1 MTSDIKHKILV
12 IDDHIVMREIVKDI
26 LMDQNYDVVILESTE
41 GAKEILDEQKISLL
55 LLDVQMPNETGYE
68 FLKRLK
74 EESGHLNVPVI
85 FMTGMNNIDDKVYGF
100 ELGAVDYIVKP
111 FHRMDVLMRVKAH
124 LKLVE
129 THNAQKEKLQQL
141 NEAHLAHL
149 KQPKDLPRARF
160 GVYYKSYQEAGGDFY
175 DVFSLEKKDCYAYF
189 IADISG
195 HDIGTSYVMPAVQ
208 AFLNEL
214 IKTGD
219 SLELKMSKF
228 NKSVMDILPDGKFI
242 TAQLLMIDRRAGK
255 ADVVNMGHTPFL
267 HLSGENSVKEVE
279 LPGDV
284 LGVFDEA
291 EFGFASFEIKS
302 YDKLIMYSDGL
313 IENPDERRLWTDGMK
328 ILRKATQKCFDSDV
342 GELGTEL
349 VQELIGDQLP
359 KDDVVVLSIE
369 V

>member
-1 MTSDIKHKILV
+1 MTSEVKHKILV
-12 IDDHIVMREIVKDI
+12 IDDHVVMREIVKDI
-26 LMDQNYDVVILESTE
+26 LMDQGYDVVILEGTE
-41 GAKEILDEQKISLL
+41 GAKEILDTQKISLL

-74 EESGHLNVPVI
+74 KENGRLDVPVI
-85 FMTGMNNIDDKVYGF
+85 FMTGMDNIDDKVYGF

-129 THNAQKEKLQQL
+129 THNEQKEKLQQL

-149 KQPKDLPRARF
+149 KQPKDLPKARF
-160 GVYYKSYQEAGGDFY
+160 GVYYKSFQEAGGDFY

-208 AFLNEL
+208 ALLNEV

-219 SLELKMSKF
+219 TLEAKMNKF
-228 NKSVMDILPDGKFI
+228 NKSVLDILPEGKFI
-242 TAQLLMIDRRAGK
+242 TAQLLMVDRRAGK
-255 ADVVNMGHTPFL
+255 ADIVNMGHTPFL
-267 HLSGENSVKEVE
+267 HLSGEGTVKEME

-284 LGVFDEA
+284 LGVFEEA
-291 EFGFASFEIKS
+291 EFGFASFKIES
-302 YDKLIMYSDGL
+302 YDKFIMYSDGL
-313 IENPDERRLWTDGMK
+313 IENPDERRIWTDGMK
-328 ILRKATQKCFDSDV
+328 MLRSATQKHFDSDV
-342 GELGTEL
+342 RDLGIEL
-349 VQELIGDQLP
+349 VQELLGEQQP
-359 KDDVVVLSIE
+359 KDDVVVLTIE

>member
-1 MTSDIKHKILV
+1 MTSTIKHKILV
-12 IDDHIVMREIVKDI
+12 IDDHVVMREIVKDI
-26 LMDQNYDVVILESTE
+26 LLDQDYEVIVLESTE
-41 GAKEILDEQKISLL
+41 GAKELLDEERISLL

-74 EESGHLNVPVI
+74 EENGRLDVPVI
-85 FMTGMNNIDDKVYGF
+85 FMTGMDNIDDKVYGF

-129 THNAQKEKLQQL
+129 THNEQKDKLQQL

-149 KQPKDLPRARF
+149 KQPKDLPKARF
-160 GVYYKSYQEAGGDFY
+160 GVYYRSYQEAGGDFY

-208 AFLNEL
+208 ALLNEV
-214 IKTGD
+214 IKTTD
-219 SLELKMSKF
+219 SLKKKMSKF
-228 NKSVMDILPDGKFI
+228 NKSVVDILPDGKFI
-242 TAQLLMIDRRAGK
+242 TAQLIMIDRRAGK
-255 ADVVNMGHTPFL
+255 AEVVNMGHTPFL
-267 HLSGENSVKEVE
+267 HLSGENNVKDIE

-284 LGVFDEA
+284 LGVFDEP
-291 EFGFASFEIKS
+291 EFGFASLDIES
-302 YDKLIMYSDGL
+302 YDKFIMYSDGL
-313 IENPDERRLWTDGMK
+313 IESPGERRLWTEGVK
-328 ILRKATQKCFDSDV
+328 LLKNVVIKHFDTDV
-342 GELGTEL
+342 RDFGVELA
-349 VQELIGDQLP
+349 QELIGEQLP
-359 KDDVVVLSIE
+359 TDDVVVLSIE